1 VGGVGGV
8 SQRAGGAQRSRG
20 GLGVGRTAM
29 SLGVPHGRTSRVD
42 AARTASS
49 TSDVVCVFRSG
60 FFFGG
65 TLVAPTVSGLGR

>member
-1 VGGVGGV
+1 
-8 SQRAGGAQRSRG
+8 
-20 GLGVGRTAM
+20 M